1 MQWAYFFMPLY
12 VSQNKHLQI
21 FIVGCPK
28 FNAYMLAKNCAKHR
42 VDEGVDFV
50 GKTKNKEEK

>member
-1 MQWAYFFMPLY
+1 MPLY

-28 FNAYMLAKNCAKHR
+28 FNAYMLAKNCAKYR

>member
-1 MQWAYFFMPLY
+1 MQWAYFFVPLY
-12 VSQNKHLQI
+12 VSQNKHPQI
-21 FIVGCPK
+21 FIVGCP
-28 FNAYMLAKNCAKHR
+28 NISAYMLAKNCAKW